1 MTGESAVDERGV
13 PGRYGRTSGGESEST
28 TSILYCG
35 ERLGPAMLEEREGDP
50 YLVKEMIPGN
60 NIENICPFPN
70 IWSVE
75 PFVTTVGGNQNF
87 IGRTY
92 NVNDPSRVIE
102 P

>member
-35 ERLGPAMLEEREGDP
+35 EKLGPAMLEEKEGGP
-50 YLVKEMIPGN
+50 YLVKEMIPGDN
-60 NIENICPFPN
+60 TENIYPFPN

-75 PFVTTVGGNQNF
+75 RFVTTVGGNQNF
-87 IGRTY
+87 VGRTY
-92 NVNDPSRVIE
+92 IVNEPSRVIE